1 MGKTISFRQYL
12 LLNASSLLTCNVD
25 GKTIFTTPV
34 ALMFS
39 IIVIPSGMT
48 ISSASD
54 NLFNFLKIVSS
65 IMNFVFKRKIG
76 GFTCFQTRDGYPCPW
91 WVYKP
96 SAL

>member
-1 MGKTISFRQYL
+1 MQFLNANLPIVVTLSGRITFVIVAL
-12 LLNASSLLTCNVD
+12 LLNASSLITCNVD

-54 NLFNFLKIVSS
+54 NLF
-65 IMNFVFKRKIG
+65 
-76 GFTCFQTRDGYPCPW
+76 
-91 WVYKP
+91 
-96 SAL
+96 